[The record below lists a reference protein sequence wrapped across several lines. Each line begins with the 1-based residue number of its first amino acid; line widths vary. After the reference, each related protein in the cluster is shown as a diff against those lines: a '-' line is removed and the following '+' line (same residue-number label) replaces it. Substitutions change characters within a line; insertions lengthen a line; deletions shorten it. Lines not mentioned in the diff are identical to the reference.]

1 MSIRQGNQV
10 IAGSISK
17 ETIKDQIESI
27 IDSNICQIDVINGIT
42 SNETS
47 VISLGGIKLTSS
59 NQIIS
64 INLGNT
70 MILPSLYTLSSDGL
84 SVIFD
89 DVIDSLV
96 SYSITYI
103 KKFELGSGS
112 YINNHNVGD
121 IFYTCRTD
129 KTLNGSVEC
138 DGSTYNINNY
148 SGKDCIGNLL
158 NLKKIP
164 YVSFIEY
171 DALLNKDG
179 YCKFFAWDGDTD
191 FKVPTIPALLLSNEQ
206 AAVVGNGM
214 TLGLTNGSQNGGLRL
229 GTTSNTALIDT
240 SLYGTQVGTSEST
253 SSSLTRDIS
262 IGITTDPTKSGVIT
276 NLNTIQYRAMVQLAT
291 CINEISIETY
301 KTELDNKATECINEL
316 ETIKNSVWVGCIG
329 DIKYTSRIGEVPMG
343 GLWTDGSTHNSD
355 KYPNLWNL
363 LIQNKLHVL
372 PIDRYNEQIELNGV
386 CGYFG
391 LDINNKTFRVP
402 LLEDVY
408 IKVGGEDALP
418 EFNAESL
425 PNILG
430 SITGISETFNTGGSA
445 NGCFTRETGHSI
457 GGTPASADS
466 SNSGKVYFNASLS
479 SSTYQDGAKVNPNN
493 ICYRAYVI
501 VYNGIEEVS
510 LVDYTNDLENFINE
524 KKEEL
529 SETYFVPKV
538 IYWD

>member
-70 MILPSLYTLSSDGL
+70 MILPSLYTLSPDGL

-164 YVSFIEY
+164 YISFIEY
-171 DALLNKDG
+171 DDLLNKDG

-206 AAVVGNGM
+206 AVVVGDGKA
-214 TLGLTNGSQNGGLRL
+214 LGLTDGTKSGPFAVGGTGGNMYMLNSEQL
-229 GTTSNTALIDT
+229 P
-240 SLYGTQVGTSEST
+240 VGTSAAPYSAIAT
-253 SSSLTRDIS
+253 NNT
-262 IGITTDPTKSGVIT
+262 IGITTDPDKSGVIA

-301 KTELDNKATECINEL
+301 KTDLDNKATECINEL

-445 NGCFTRETGHSI
+445 DGCFTRETGYSV
-457 GGTPASADS
+457 GGTPTSVDG
-466 SNSGKVYFNASLS
+466 SNFGKVYFNASLS

>member
-70 MILPSLYTLSSDGL
+70 MILPSLYTLSPDGL

-206 AAVVGNGM
+206 ASVVGNGM
-214 TLGLTNGSQNGGLRL
+214 TLGFSDGTNLAGFYSG
-229 GTTSNTALIDT
+229 
-240 SLYGTQVGTSEST
+240 
-253 SSSLTRDIS
+253 SSSLGLSTKVYGVNIGTSADTPIMNS
-262 IGITTDPTKSGVIT
+262 KSFGITTDPDKSGIIT

-363 LIQNKLHVL
+363 LIENKLHVL

-425 PNILG
+425 PNISG
-430 SITGISETFNTGGSA
+430 SF
-445 NGCFTRETGHSI
+445 I
-457 GGTPASADS
+457 GGKPDAGASDS
-466 SNSGKVYFNASLS
+466 EKEQGAFKITRTQNSYQGASGPMACYNFDASLS
-479 SSTYQDGAKVNPNN
+479 STTYQDGAKVNPNN